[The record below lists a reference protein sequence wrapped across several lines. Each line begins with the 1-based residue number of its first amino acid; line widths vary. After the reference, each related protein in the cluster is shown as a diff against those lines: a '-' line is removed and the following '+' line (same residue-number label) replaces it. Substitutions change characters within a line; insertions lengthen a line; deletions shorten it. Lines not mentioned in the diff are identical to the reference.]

1 MLIGILIERLG
12 MLIAY
17 TLIKDKNLP
26 LYFSTETWPYLV
38 TGTASPDSGFH
49 LQTIETYYTGSKLN
63 NFSDSIMFRTTNIF
77 EIKVYSLLFSKYLWV
92 GGLKAGVLLF
102 KYYCSRYTNSIILKS
117 VTWPERHY
125 VRGYSFN

>member
-1 MLIGILIERLG
+1 MLIGMLIERLG

-49 LQTIETYYTGSKLN
+49 LQTIE
-63 NFSDSIMFRTTNIF
+63 
-77 EIKVYSLLFSKYLWV
+77 
-92 GGLKAGVLLF
+92 VLDWIE
-102 KYYCSRYTNSIILKS
+102 T
-117 VTWPERHY
+117 E
-125 VRGYSFN
+125 